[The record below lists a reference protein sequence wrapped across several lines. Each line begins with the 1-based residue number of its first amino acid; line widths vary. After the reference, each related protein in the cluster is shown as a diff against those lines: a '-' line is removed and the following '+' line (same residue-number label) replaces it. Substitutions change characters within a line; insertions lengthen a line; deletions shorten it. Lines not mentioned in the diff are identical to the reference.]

1 MIKTDPVCAMLL
13 QKVWFENKQ
22 VLVVLYRSSCGN
34 FIDFT
39 DKGRVCV
46 IFVYFLLL
54 LVR

>member
-22 VLVVLYRSSCGN
+22 ALVVLYRSSCGS

-46 IFVYFLLL
+46 LYLSAFYFC
-54 LVR
+54 